1 MNVSRFRHTATLL
14 NNGKVLVTGGEQ
26 SFSGP
31 GTASAELYDPTTGM
45 WNLTGSMSTIRESH
59 TATLL
64 ATGMVL
70 VTGGIGPFSILS
82 SAELY
87 DPAAGTWSLTGSMLH
102 GREFHSAT
110 LLANGL
116 VLVAGGRGIQHRK
129 LIAFRF
135 AELYNPN
142 TRTWAPAGLMNS
154 AHFFH
159 TAIRVGHKVLI
170 AGGFDTVSGSP
181 TAIAELYDP
190 VTKSW
195 ALTGSMNDARAN
207 HTATQLSSSKIL
219 VTDGSGI
226 SGNLASAE
234 IFQ

>member
-1 MNVSRFRHTATLL
+1 
-14 NNGKVLVTGGEQ
+14 
-26 SFSGP
+26 
-31 GTASAELYDPTTGM
+31 
-45 WNLTGSMSTIRESH
+45 
-59 TATLL
+59 
-64 ATGMVL
+64 
-70 VTGGIGPFSILS
+70 
-82 SAELY
+82 
-87 DPAAGTWSLTGSMLH
+87 
-102 GREFHSAT
+102 
-110 LLANGL
+110 
-116 VLVAGGRGIQHRK
+116 
-129 LIAFRF
+129 
-135 AELYNPN
+135 
-142 TRTWAPAGLMNS
+142 MNS

-170 AGGFDTVSGSP
+170 AGGFDTIFDTL
-181 TAIAELYDP
+181 TAKAELYDP